1 MGLGAEITRLA
12 KRVQASFGIPQRK
25 RNRADSEK
33 KQDDNPQTDK
43 GDSGCAERF
52 QIKWTLR
59 LPPAY
64 RASMKTADKIGRIR
78 IAEILAN
85 GISRRVDSEYKSSNI
100 SSLDKNK
107 DSENIAY
114 RLDIAKDKS
123 VSVGHENEKHR

>member
-1 MGLGAEITRLA
+1 
-12 KRVQASFGIPQRK
+12 
-25 RNRADSEK
+25 
-33 KQDDNPQTDK
+33 
-43 GDSGCAERF
+43 
-52 QIKWTLR
+52 
-59 LPPAY
+59 
-64 RASMKTADKIGRIR
+64 MKAVDKIGRIR

-107 DSENIAY
+107 DSENVAY